1 MSNHKNAENSSPRVA
16 LQNARFSAPGIFET
30 SRGEVCGGG
39 GGGPGLNNHRFQ
51 TPSIISLRLALLRA

>member
-1 MSNHKNAENSSPRVA
+1 MSSHKNAENSSPRVA

-39 GGGPGLNNHRFQ
+39 GGGGGGGGSGLK
-51 TPSIISLRLALLRA
+51 